1 MRYKYST
8 CELEQMLQCH
18 YLTDRERKV
27 LKLYYFR
34 GWEAEDVAAELGV
47 SRVTIFNILRSLR
60 EKTFGPGR

>member
-1 MRYKYST
+1 MRYKYSPG
-8 CELEQMLQCH
+8 ELEQMRQCP

-34 GWEAEDVAAELGV
+34 GWEAEDVAAELEV

-60 EKTFGPGR
+60 EKTFGAPR